1 MLPGFSVRASVGA
14 VSGYRR
20 GPWPLFPT
28 LMIATPHRPFR
39 LSPGWR
45 LAAAW
50 LADRCAGPR
59 HIGPVI
65 RCLLAALLLAGTA
78 ASAQPPLEFDNAYQ
92 AELAAESAALRAR
105 IQQWPA
111 PLQEMNQQI
120 STALRGNDPAQAQRI
135 AEALSQR
142 DPANADVRNFLG
154 KLQSVNGQPAAALER
169 FDEAI
174 KLNPDNRWF
183 YVNKAGVQ
191 AELRDLPNALATT
204 RALTT
209 RYPQWS
215 IGLNLEAAL
224 LDGLDRTAEALQA
237 YERAVAATPP
247 SAQILTNQGMLLRRL
262 GRQADARASY
272 EAALRL
278 QPGYSR
284 AAAELAS
291 LPR

>member
-1 MLPGFSVRASVGA
+1 
-14 VSGYRR
+14 
-20 GPWPLFPT
+20 
-28 LMIATPHRPFR
+28 MIATPHRPFR

-50 LADRCAGPR
+50 LADRRAGRR
-59 HIGPVI
+59 HWRPVI
-65 RCLLAALLLAGTA
+65 RCLLAALLLAGHATA
-78 ASAQPPLEFDNAYQ
+78 RAQPQPPLEFDNAYQ

-120 STALRGNDPAQAQRI
+120 SAALRANDPARAQRI

-142 DPANADVRNFLG
+142 DPGNADVRNFLG
-154 KLQSVNGQPAAALER
+154 KLQTVNGQPAAALER

-174 KLNPDNRWF
+174 GLNPDNRWF

-204 RALTT
+204 RILTQ

-224 LDGLDRTAEALQA
+224 LDGLDQTEEALKA
-237 YERAVAATPP
+237 YERAVAVTPP
-247 SAQILTNQGMLLRRL
+247 NAQILNHQGMLLRRL
-262 GRQADARASY
+262 GRQADARVSY

-284 AAAELAS
+284 ASAELAS